1 MTNPHTGIELIK
13 LSDSDR
19 MVGDPAE
26 DIRGRK
32 VQDRDGTDLGRV
44 DDLLIDPDDQK
55 VRMLHVA
62 HGGILGFGATHSYV
76 PIEAIRAID
85 DEVVHVAEPK
95 QIVAEAPVYDPELID
110 AAEYYNELYRHY
122 GYPPF
127 WSAGYIYP
135 GYPYYR
141 I

>member
-1 MTNPHTGIELIK
+1 MTTPSSSIELIK

-26 DIRGRK
+26 DIRGRT
-32 VQDRDGTDLGRV
+32 VQDRDGNDLGRV
-44 DDLLIDPDDQK
+44 DDLLIDPEEQK

-62 HGGILGFGATHSYV
+62 HGGILGFGATSSYV

-85 DEVVHVAEPK
+85 DDVVHVAEPK
-95 QIVAEAPVYDPELID
+95 QIVAGAPRYDPELID
-110 AAEYYNELYRHY
+110 ATEYYNELYRHY
-122 GYPPF
+122 GYAPF
-127 WSAGYIYP
+127 WSNGYIYP